1 MRQTV
6 APTDRLG
13 RAPFVLS
20 GLLAIDAIVATLASL
35 ARPDLI
41 HGPAASIGSLR
52 GTALVVLV
60 VGVPLLAASMALVR
74 RGSLL
79 ALLGWLGVLAYI
91 SYQGVLFLFGSPFNG
106 LFFGYLGILSFGVW
120 ALIALVPRLP
130 VGDIAARFGPRTP
143 TRLVAGYLVVVAG
156 LFYVLWLRAIVPALF
171 DSTSP
176 GFLEGTGM
184 TTGPG
189 QILDLG
195 FALPVGVIAAVQLWQ
210 RRPWGYLLAGAM
222 LTMLAIETISIGV
235 DQWFGSDADP
245 TSSAV
250 SAAMIPVFAGL
261 SVVDLVV
268 LAAYLRDVRL
278 GATQRHLRVVGAA
291 R

>member
-195 FALPVGVIAAVQLWQ
+195 FALPVGVSS
-210 RRPWGYLLAGAM
+210 PPSSSGSAG
-222 LTMLAIETISIGV
+222 
-235 DQWFGSDADP
+235 P
-245 TSSAV
+245 
-250 SAAMIPVFAGL
+250 
-261 SVVDLVV
+261 
-268 LAAYLRDVRL
+268 
-278 GATQRHLRVVGAA
+278 GATCWRGRCSPCWRSRRSASAWTNGSARTPTQPRARSRQR
-291 R
+291 